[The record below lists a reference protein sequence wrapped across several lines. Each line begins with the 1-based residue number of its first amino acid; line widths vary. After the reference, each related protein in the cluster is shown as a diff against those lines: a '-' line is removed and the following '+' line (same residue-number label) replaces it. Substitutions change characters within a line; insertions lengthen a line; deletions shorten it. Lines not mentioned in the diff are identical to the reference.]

1 MSPEHTIPSLSI
13 FFPCYND
20 ARSIGALVQEA
31 DALAASMTPDY
42 EILVIDD
49 GSSDDSLACLHLLA
63 ERISALRV
71 IEHGENR
78 GYGAALTTGFRHAT
92 REWVFYTDGDAQYKI
107 SDLRH
112 LIDALE
118 EGVDVVN
125 GYKMS
130 RSDPFYRT
138 CIGLVYRW
146 FFNLL
151 FRFPVR
157 DVTCDF
163 RLIRLALL
171 RSVPLRS
178 SSGAICIEL
187 VTRLRNAGAEFRD
200 VGVEHRPRPYGRS
213 QFFRPGRIILSLAQV
228 MSVWWTVIV
237 KREGAPHDS

>member
-63 ERISALRV
+63 ERISALWV
-71 IEHGENR
+71 IVHGENR

-138 CIGLVYRW
+138 YIGLV
-146 FFNLL
+146 
-151 FRFPVR
+151 
-157 DVTCDF
+157 
-163 RLIRLALL
+163 
-171 RSVPLRS
+171 
-178 SSGAICIEL
+178 
-187 VTRLRNAGAEFRD
+187 
-200 VGVEHRPRPYGRS
+200 
-213 QFFRPGRIILSLAQV
+213 
-228 MSVWWTVIV
+228 
-237 KREGAPHDS
+237 DSAY